1 MCRDYDRKCL
11 ANVVWYLEA
20 PSDARGFGFWKRSI
34 VPSAC
39 LYISHGLGRSAS
51 PFAGPDTQSEPQ
63 EKAGETLQGNLDRD
77 ECWICSFQEGV
88 AVWDTVTTPSKRLEP
103 RWPAMLALLAV
114 GGLRLS
120 LPESLSAGPDWLI
133 IVVVG
138 VLLIPTA
145 WARQRGRDQLNKF
158 LGYLLSS
165 IVTVDMIW
173 SLGLL
178 VAALPSH
185 RQAPKDLLRSA
196 TALWITNILVFA
208 SWYWRLDA
216 GGPRERELRGVHTD
230 GAFLFPQM
238 TLDQQAKREMGE
250 QCWSP
255 GFVDYLFLAF
265 NTSTAFSPT
274 DCPVL
279 SGWAKILMMIQS
291 LISLTT
297 VALLAA
303 RAVNI
308 L

>member
-1 MCRDYDRKCL
+1 MM
-11 ANVVWYLEA
+11 NVMNVE
-20 PSDARGFGFWKRSI
+20 S
-34 VPSAC
+34 
-39 LYISHGLGRSAS
+39 
-51 PFAGPDTQSEPQ
+51 
-63 EKAGETLQGNLDRD
+63 KAVEQGN
-77 ECWICSFQEGV
+77 V
-88 AVWDTVTTPSKRLEP
+88 EP
-103 RWPAMLALLAV
+103 RWPAMLALFAV
-114 GGLRLS
+114 GGLRLA
-120 LPESLSAGPDWLI
+120 LPESLSAGPGWMLLTI
-133 IVVVG
+133 VG
-138 VLLIPTA
+138 VLMIPTV
-145 WARQRGRDQLNKF
+145 WARRRGNYGLNQI
-158 LGYLLSS
+158 LGYVTTS
-165 IVTVDMIW
+165 IVTVDMVW
-173 SLGLL
+173 SLALL
-178 VAALPSH
+178 VGALPSH
-185 RQAPKDLLRSA
+185 RETPSELLRSA

-216 GGPRERELRGVHTD
+216 GGPRARELRGVHTD

-279 SGWAKILMMIQS
+279 SQWAKLLMMVQS

-297 VALLAA
+297 IALLAA